1 MRAEELEQPTLD
13 SKQIENA
20 IEANLKPLK
29 RESGENP
36 GRVYDELRDMM
47 QTKVGIIRTESE
59 LESALMDLN
68 DFRKRIENTS
78 SGKSMA
84 YNSGWH
90 QA

>member
-1 MRAEELEQPTLD
+1 
-13 SKQIENA
+13 
-20 IEANLKPLK
+20 
-29 RESGENP
+29 
-36 GRVYDELRDMM
+36 M

-90 QA
+90 QALDLQNMVDI